1 MGDAGLSKPK
11 AVCLCSGGMDST
23 VAAAIAKRDGFE
35 IYLFHVSYGQKA
47 EKQEL
52 HAIANLADLLDAAEV
67 KSVRTDLF
75 EGMSALTSPKDQIPL
90 GDDVNLEPSSTPPTW
105 VQCRNLVFL
114 SLASA
119 YAEWLGAERIYTGF
133 NAEEAR
139 SYPDNRPEFVDGF
152 NATLK
157 RAVASFSKPPYVKA
171 PLIHLQKPDI
181 VRRGVELDVP
191 LELTWSCYQNGKIHC
206 GACEA
211 CQHRM
216 RGFQEAGVVDPTLYE

>member
-1 MGDAGLSKPK
+1 MGDAGVSKPK
-11 AVCLCSGGMDST
+11 AVCLCSSGMDST
-23 VAAAIAKRDGFE
+23 VAAGIAKQDGFE

-52 HAIANLADLLDAAEV
+52 YAIAHLANFLDAVEV

-75 EGMSALTSPKDQIPL
+75 EGLSALTSPTGQIPL
-90 GDDVNLEPSSTPPTW
+90 GDDVNLKPSSTPPTW

-139 SYPDNRPEFVDGF
+139 SYPDNRPEFVNRF
-152 NATLK
+152 NSTLE
-157 RAVASFSKPPYVKA
+157 RAVASFSKPPFVKA

-181 VRRGVELDVP
+181 VRKGIELDVP
-191 LELTWSCYQNGKIHC
+191 LELTWSCYQDRKIHC

-211 CQHRM
+211 CQHRIK
-216 RGFQEAGVVDPTLYE
+216 GFQEAGAEDPTEYE